1 MLCSRNVLR
10 RIKWSLLS
18 TVLALSATACATR
31 STPTL
36 PAVVE
41 QVKIPLPPAGIEPKP
56 SGHYLTRHCALVK
69 KVQETVSSARP
80 ASGPC

>member
-1 MLCSRNVLR
+1 MLYSRNVLQ

-31 STPTL
+31 SVPTL

-41 QVKIPLPPAGIEPKP
+41 PVKIPSPPAGIEPKP